1 MKWIKSSFSE
11 ASGNNCV
18 EIAQNRHLIVIRD
31 SKNPKIPWASV
42 GRVAWSRFASAVAE
56 ERLP

>member
-18 EIAQNRHLIVIRD
+18 EIAQKKNLIVIRD
-31 SKNPKIPWASV
+31 SKDPMLPWATV
-42 GRVAWSRFASAVAE
+42 RGAAWSRFAKAVAE
-56 ERLP
+56 ERLS